1 MLNIMTIIEMDHSEV
16 EHILD
21 ASFVF
26 VDETVY
32 KNVVHTC
39 VDGFLCNK
47 SQSPIDTDDAMEQ
60 LFLRLKAK
68 SVIPDSVQD
77 FSYELASCERI
88 RPTNS
93 LKEEPLKTIAIS
105 FTETK

>member
-32 KNVVHTC
+32 KNVIRTC
-39 VDGFLCNK
+39 VDGFICNK
-47 SQSPIDTDDAMEQ
+47 TKEPIETDDAMEQ
-60 LFLRLKAK
+60 LFLRLKANRI
-68 SVIPDSVQD
+68 IPEAVQD
-77 FSYELASCERI
+77 FSYELTSCERI
-88 RPTNS
+88 ESYRDDMEHNP
-93 LKEEPLKTIAIS
+93 KTLSIS
-105 FTETK
+105 FTEIK